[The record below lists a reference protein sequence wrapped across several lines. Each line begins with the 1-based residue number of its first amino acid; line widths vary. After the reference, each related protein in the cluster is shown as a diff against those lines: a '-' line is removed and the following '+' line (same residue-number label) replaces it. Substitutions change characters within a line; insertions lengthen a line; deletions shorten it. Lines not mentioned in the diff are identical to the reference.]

1 MRLQI
6 RAAVTMAAAAAHPPQ
21 LPLRRTTMDS
31 AAGSRRTTQQSAV
44 ASADSKRGSATGSVG
59 ALLAPPTPSMPTR
72 DHCVGCVH
80 GRVRHTRHSLRA
92 EPAYGRFL

>member
-6 RAAVTMAAAAAHPPQ
+6 RAALAAAAAHPPQ

-59 ALLAPPTPSMPTR
+59 ALLAPPPLHPCPLETTVLVV
-72 DHCVGCVH
+72 CTG
-80 GRVRHTRHSLRA
+80 
-92 EPAYGRFL
+92 E